1 MGSYSKYVAFCDWL
15 LSLGIMFSRF
25 LHVVVCSSP
34 PFLFIGVFHGK
45 DMGRIIEIIKTVN
58 PFWLIPGVIC
68 VIIFIWGESI
78 IIHYLMH
85 SLGIKVKKWICFL
98 FSSVGFF
105 FSCITPSA
113 SGGQPA
119 QVYYMKKEDI
129 PIPISTMVL
138 LIITIIY
145 KMVLVLLGVALV
157 IFGQGFIHRYLSD
170 AIFWF
175 YLVMRNTT
183 ISTFLFS
190 CK

>member
-1 MGSYSKYVAFCDWL
+1 MESKKKWIFNIIFL
-15 LSLGIMFSRF
+15 LLIFAAT
-25 LHVVVCSSP
+25 LY
-34 PFLFIGVFHGK
+34 GVFHGK

-85 SLGIKVKKWICFL
+85 SLGIKVKKWTCFL

-145 KMVLVLLGVALV
+145 KMVL
-157 IFGQGFIHRYLSD
+157 
-170 AIFWF
+170 
-175 YLVMRNTT
+175 
-183 ISTFLFS
+183 
-190 CK
+190 

>member
-1 MGSYSKYVAFCDWL
+1 
-15 LSLGIMFSRF
+15 
-25 LHVVVCSSP
+25 
-34 PFLFIGVFHGK
+34 
-45 DMGRIIEIIKTVN
+45 MGRIY
-58 PFWLIPGVIC
+58 
-68 VIIFIWGESI
+68 
-78 IIHYLMH
+78 HY
-85 SLGIKVKKWICFL
+85 SLSDAFTWYKGKEMDLLL

-157 IFGQGFIHRYLSD
+157 ILGRDLYIGIYRMQSSGFISEWD
-170 AIFWF
+170 
-175 YLVMRNTT
+175 
-183 ISTFLFS
+183 
-190 CK
+190 